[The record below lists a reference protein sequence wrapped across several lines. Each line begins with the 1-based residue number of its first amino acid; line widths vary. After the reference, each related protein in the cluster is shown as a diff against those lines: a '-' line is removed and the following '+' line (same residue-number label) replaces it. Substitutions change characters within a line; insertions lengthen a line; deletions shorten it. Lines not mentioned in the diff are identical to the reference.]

1 LWIVRFTKV
10 SGNSG
15 DPAEAGGALVAALV
29 AALGPI
35 ALLDVVP
42 DSQLAGIA
50 GRGEETPAIW
60 LAEISKQVFLKPMC
74 YSCLIGTRNK
84 QSLY

>member
-15 DPAEAGGALVAALV
+15 DPAEAGGALV

-50 GRGEETPAIW
+50 GRGEETPAVF
-60 LAEISKQVFLKPMC
+60 LAETSKQVFLKPMC